1 MRGTAAMAPAEADLG
16 TFVESGPVAMSPQS
30 FKHFRILELLGK
42 GGMGEVYLALDTTL
56 ERKVALKFL
65 PRDLL
70 RDPSAQG
77 RLLDEARSVS
87 RVQHPNIAVI
97 HSIEE
102 DGGIFALCMEYVDG
116 ATLKQLVARGP
127 LTLHQIVRVGAD
139 IAAAM
144 HVAHEQGIVHR
155 DLKPANVMISRRGEV
170 KVMDFGLAVR
180 PERVVHTQGPN
191 TYGTVQYMSPE
202 QAQGRKLGPASDIFS
217 FGSLL
222 YEMITGRPP
231 FTASNDL
238 AILQSIIN
246 TQPDALRDLRRDV
259 PPALEQIVRA
269 CLAKDPGQR
278 WSSMQHVRDELQF
291 VEPTVEAGPRDLISE
306 LSSGL
311 TDHSGSLAH
320 RPHNAGRVGRRSN
333 APVAGARSGPVDVE
347 PDGDFVVE
355 DVVEH
360 DSRGAPRVATARPD
374 ASGPASGSKG
384 APPGMVLGPEP
395 PSTASGPVSG
405 SLPIVSTG
413 EQWQLHA
420 RGEEDALRADPLTR
434 EEQIAREAARRARN
448 SRPIRPTAG
457 GSESDGDTFPEAD
470 GAGRIRRPRGSARS
484 VLSLVLPALIAL
496 LVVGFAGY
504 GLLYRAGVVPPMADV
519 VGERVAAWLGSATP
533 EFVAPSATDD
543 TPPPEEPAA
552 SPTDT
557 STTRASAAP
566 DSGGG
571 Y

>member
-1 MRGTAAMAPAEADLG
+1 
-16 TFVESGPVAMSPQS
+16 MSPQT

-87 RVQHPNIAVI
+87 RVQHPNIAVV

-127 LTLHQIVRVGAD
+127 LTLHQIARVGAD

-144 HVAHEQGIVHR
+144 QAAHEQGIVHR

-202 QAQGRKLGPASDIFS
+202 QAQGRTLGPASDIFS

-269 CLAKDPGQR
+269 CMTKAPEQR
-278 WSSMQHVRDELQF
+278 WPSMQHIRDELQF

-311 TDHSGSLAH
+311 ADRSGSLAH

-333 APVAGARSGPVDVE
+333 APSPGSRSGATNVDT
-347 PDGDFVVE
+347 GDDVVVQ
-355 DVVEH
+355 DVVEY
-360 DSRGAPRVATARPD
+360 DSRGAPRVATAR
-374 ASGPASGSKG
+374 SGPGPSSGSSG
-384 APPGMVLGPEP
+384 APPDMILGPEP
-395 PSTASGPVSG
+395 PETASAPVSG
-405 SLPIVSTG
+405 ALPIRSTS
-413 EQWQLHA
+413 EQWQDVA

-434 EEQIAREAARRARN
+434 EEQIAREAARRARS
-448 SRPIRPTAG
+448 SRPVRPLGADASRTSLDQDPDLAT
-457 GSESDGDTFPEAD
+457 GSP
-470 GAGRIRRPRGSARS
+470 RRLRRPRSSARS
-484 VLSLVLPALIAL
+484 LVSLVIPAILAL

-504 GLLYRAGVVPPMADV
+504 GLLHRAGVVPPLNEV
-519 VGERVAAWLGSATP
+519 VGTRVATWLGGSSPGVVDPTGGGEP
-533 EFVAPSATDD
+533 F
-543 TPPPEEPAA
+543 PPRTEPAGPTHTTAA
-552 SPTDT
+552 SDT
-557 STTRASAAP
+557 SAAP
-566 DSGGG
+566 TGAGVDSSGT